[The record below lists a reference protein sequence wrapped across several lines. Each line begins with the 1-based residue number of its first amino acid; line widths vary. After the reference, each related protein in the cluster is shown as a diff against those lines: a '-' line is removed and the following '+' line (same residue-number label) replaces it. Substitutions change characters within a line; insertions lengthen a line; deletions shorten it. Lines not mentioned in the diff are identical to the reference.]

1 MPTSTQA
8 CTTFVPQFYVPVQNY
23 ANYRPPASSV
33 RNITADFNQV
43 TDVDEIHGVN
53 EVNEVSPSS
62 DTYKNTTSRRVLM
75 AVLAIQLQQQPHQQ
89 HRHPP
94 HRLQQQLQQAPRAP
108 QLLQQQQQRQPP
120 QQLLRLQLPKTYRVP
135 SGHLITMHWSCTTL
149 VSTELSLV
157 VQRGGDSGG
166 TSCSP
171 GYGGAFTGALDE
183 FYLYNRELTAAQI
196 YALANP

>member
-75 AVLAIQLQQQPHQQ
+75 AVLAMCIV
-89 HRHPP
+89 
-94 HRLQQQLQQAPRAP
+94 ATAVIAVV
-108 QLLQQQQQRQPP
+108 
-120 QQLLRLQLPKTYRVP
+120 VP
-135 SGHLITMHWSCTTL
+135 
-149 VSTELSLV
+149 VYLSL
-157 VQRGGDSGG
+157 SK
-166 TSCSP
+166 T
-171 GYGGAFTGALDE
+171 T
-183 FYLYNRELTAAQI
+183 T
-196 YALANP
+196 